1 MSELVLVIRKPLHD
15 FDMQGWC
22 EMLFDSPFLR
32 GLTPDQLT
40 ELMLTLASEVGTF
53 DLLENLADT
62 YVAIEHSTPVPTAQE
77 MWDRIQALYQ
87 GKYFMYPS
95 FEGGFRALNEAAAEM
110 GLTID
115 EEQGNA

>member
-1 MSELVLVIRKPLHD
+1 MSN
-15 FDMQGWC
+15 QGKAYRLTDEQRGALWVHA
-22 EMLFDSPFLR
+22 DSLGRRFPNEAPEQVFWQE
-32 GLTPDQLT
+32 T
-40 ELMLTLASEVGTF
+40 A
-53 DLLENLADT
+53 A
-62 YVAIEHSTPVPTAQE
+62 AISHPVPTAQE

-115 EEQGNA
+115 EEQGDA

>member
-1 MSELVLVIRKPLHD
+1 MPAYELSDSSREEIASAAKAQMRKHGGGTAESEVAFKKFSAIYL
-15 FDMQGWC
+15 
-22 EMLFDSPFLR
+22 EML
-32 GLTPDQLT
+32 
-40 ELMLTLASEVGTF
+40 
-53 DLLENLADT
+53 AD
-62 YVAIEHSTPVPTAQE
+62 PVPTAQE

-115 EEQGNA
+115 EEQGDA